1 MKLMENE
8 GGKIDKW
15 MISNLMTRMIIW
27 TNVIFLKFIF
37 YDIYFAK
44 APTGP
49 SYVDMDQNNS
59 NKDDLTMLCEHGD
72 IEGNVVRVQVGNVTG

>member
-1 MKLMENE
+1 M
-8 GGKIDKW
+8 W
-15 MISNLMTRMIIW
+15 Y
-27 TNVIFLKFIF
+27 LKFIF
-37 YDIYFAK
+37 YDIFFAK

-72 IEGNVVRVQVGNVTG
+72 IEENVVRVQVGNVKG